1 MKERESFETQRFGGG
16 QFNTTHW
23 SVVLLAGESHD
34 SHSREALETLCRTY
48 WRPLYVFIRRQ
59 GHSEEDARDLT
70 QKFFAVLLE
79 RNDLGAMDPHK
90 GKFRTFLLTALTH
103 FLSNERD
110 YARAAKRGGGRELI
124 PLDELE
130 SERGAPAAPAP
141 QLSPDR
147 LFDQRWAMTILER
160 ALEQLRLEQ
169 SQAGKAEQFDQLRGY
184 LTDDPDEGE
193 YAAVATRLGINS
205 QALAVRV
212 HRMRHRFRELVR
224 AEVAQTV
231 ASPLELEQEMRHLFE
246 ALSDSP

>member
-1 MKERESFETQRFGGG
+1 MKNPESLETASIGGG

-23 SVVLLAGESHD
+23 SVVLLAGESR
-34 SHSREALETLCRTY
+34 SAQSREALETLCRTY
-48 WRPLYVFIRRQ
+48 WSPLYAFTRRQ

-70 QKFFAVLLE
+70 QKFLAFLLE
-79 RNDLGAMDPHK
+79 RDDIAAIDPHK

-110 YARAAKRGGGRELI
+110 YARAAKRGGGRQLI
-124 PLDELE
+124 PLEELE
-130 SERGAPAAPAP
+130 SERGFVAAPP

-147 LFDQRWAMTILER
+147 VFDQRWAMTIVER
-160 ALEQLRLEQ
+160 ALEHLRTEQ
-169 SQAGKAEQFDQLRGY
+169 VQAGKGEQFEQFRNY
-184 LTDDPDEGE
+184 LTQDPDEGE
-193 YAAVATRLGINS
+193 YAAVATRLGITS
-205 QALAVRV
+205 QSLAVRV
-212 HRMRHRFRELVR
+212 HRMRQRFRELVR